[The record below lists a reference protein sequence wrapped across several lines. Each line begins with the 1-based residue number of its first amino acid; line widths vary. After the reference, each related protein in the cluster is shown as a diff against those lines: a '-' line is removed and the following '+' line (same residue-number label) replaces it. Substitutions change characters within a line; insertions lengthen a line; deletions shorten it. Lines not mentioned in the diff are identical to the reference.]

1 MILLMATIASS
12 LNLIFFNRSLFDVP
26 WEEVFKIFSREDL
39 ELCETFG
46 IQDRRKKRA
55 SCSLKQILDSEDG

>member
-1 MILLMATIASS
+1 MASIACS
-12 LNLIFFNRSLFDVP
+12 LNLIFFDRSLYDVP

-46 IQDRRKKRA
+46 VQETRKKRA